1 MTAMITYSKDQ
12 CYTKEK
18 QDMATMAKKF
28 CPLLRANCRSDC
40 TCFVAAK
47 YNRIRKTNKYT
58 YWGPYCTSPLNTG
71 TIAVEM
77 L

>member
-28 CPLLRANCRSDC
+28 CPYLELIAEVIVLVLLQ
-40 TCFVAAK
+40 
-47 YNRIRKTNKYT
+47 
-58 YWGPYCTSPLNTG
+58 LNTIEFEKQISIRTG
-71 TIAVEM
+71 GRIVQV